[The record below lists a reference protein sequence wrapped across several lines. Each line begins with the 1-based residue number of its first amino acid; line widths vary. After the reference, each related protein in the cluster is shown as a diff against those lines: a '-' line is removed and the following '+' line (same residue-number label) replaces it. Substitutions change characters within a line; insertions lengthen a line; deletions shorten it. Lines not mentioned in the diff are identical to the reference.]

1 MLCWMMGEVTI
12 TIPASSLVVLIGP
25 SGAGKTTFAAK
36 HFRPTE
42 VVSSDECRALVSDDE
57 GDQAATPAAFRILQA
72 IVRERLR
79 FHRTTVVDATNVTA
93 RSRAPLLA
101 TARRYGS
108 VAIAIVFDLPLELC
122 LERNRARA
130 AGSLP
135 DGVIRR
141 QHRQMRWSLPEL
153 DHEGFARVDAFRSAQ
168 ATDEATIDRVTS

>member
-1 MLCWMMGEVTI
+1 MMGEVTI

-93 RSRAPLLA
+93 RSRAPLIA

-108 VAIAIVFDLPLELC
+108 LAIAIVFDLPLELC
-122 LERNRARA
+122 LDRNRGRAARA
-130 AGSLP
+130 LP
-135 DGVIRR
+135 DGVIHR
-141 QHRQMRWSLPEL
+141 QHGQMHHSLAGL
-153 DHEGFARVDAFRSAQ
+153 HGEGFARIYVLES
-168 ATDEATIDRVTS
+168 DEASIDRVTT